1 MVIGRRTDDSALLV
15 MLDTETAYGKDITP
29 EAAGRV
35 R

>member
-1 MVIGRRTDDSALLV
+1 MNDSTLLV
-15 MLDTETAYGKDITP
+15 MLDTETAYGKDIAP